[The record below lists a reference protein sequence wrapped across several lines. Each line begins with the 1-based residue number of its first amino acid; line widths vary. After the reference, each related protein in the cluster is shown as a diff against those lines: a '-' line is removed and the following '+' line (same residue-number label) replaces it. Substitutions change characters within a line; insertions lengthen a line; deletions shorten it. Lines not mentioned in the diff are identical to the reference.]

1 MTMSK
6 RGMIFSTIVMLLF
19 LICSAE
25 SLIVGTNASQIAWAI
40 YTKAHYVILCLL
52 LARLMLVKG
61 VKINKLFPVVLV
73 VLFTFIN
80 FIFAD
85 GSNVLST
92 YLHICTVIINAW
104 LIVQQFSFEKFAT
117 IFEKAI
123 FVMAVYSLIVYAVA
137 LIAPQI
143 IRSLPVIENIAGNR
157 YYCAGLAIISKNG
170 LNSGTLFRSFGIF
183 REPGMYQIFLNISFC
198 IYLFYQKGTSILKI
212 AIYIL
217 AVFSTISTTG
227 IAAMLSIFIIFTITS
242 NVRRKWL
249 IVFFLLA
256 AVVLLYSLT
265 SQYDIFLNAITKIE
279 NQDDSST
286 VARLY
291 SIVANLKIWLS
302 YPILGS
308 GMSINSQLFPRLIIS
323 ATGVDVADNTNT
335 YMYILSCFGV
345 VPFSIFI
352 LGLYRASKTI
362 INKGAI
368 LLLVV
373 FLMLL
378 AGENLLYSSF
388 AWIFAFYGYAS
399 NAITQETKQ
408 KSVISLERAK

>member
-6 RGMIFSTIVMLLF
+6 RETFFSTIIMLLF
-19 LICSAE
+19 LICSSE
-25 SLIVGTNASQIAWAI
+25 SLLVGTNSSQIAWTI

-61 VKINKLFPVVLV
+61 VKIGKLYPVVLV
-73 VLFTFIN
+73 VLIVFIN
-80 FIFAD
+80 FIFAE
-85 GSNVLST
+85 GNNVLST
-92 YLHICTVIINAW
+92 YLHICTVIVNAW

-117 IFEKAI
+117 VFEKAM

-143 IRSLPVIENIAGNR
+143 IRSLPVIENIAGNK
-157 YYCAGLAIISKNG
+157 YYCAGLANISKNG
-170 LNSGTLFRSFGIF
+170 LNSGTLFRSAGIF

-198 IYLFYQKGTSILKI
+198 IYLFYQKGASIFKI

-227 IAAMLSIFIIFTITS
+227 IAAMLLIFVIFTITS
-242 NVRRKWL
+242 KVRRKWL

-256 AVVLLYSLT
+256 AVALLYALT
-265 SQYDIFLNAITKIE
+265 SRYDIFLNAITKIE
-279 NQDDSST
+279 NEDDMST

-291 SIVANLKIWLS
+291 SIVANIKIWLS
-302 YPILGS
+302 HPILGS
-308 GMSINSQLFPRLIIS
+308 GMDTNSRLFPRLIIS

-335 YMYILSCFGV
+335 YMYILSCFGI
-345 VPFSIFI
+345 VPFLIFI
-352 LGLYRASKTI
+352 AGLYRTSKTI
-362 INKGAI
+362 INKHAI

-373 FLMLL
+373 FLMML

-388 AWIFAFYGYAS
+388 AWIFAFYGYARS
-399 NAITQETKQ
+399 AVAEESKQ
-408 KSVISLERAK
+408 KSVISLERV

>member
-6 RGMIFSTIVMLLF
+6 RETFFSTIFMLLF
-19 LICSAE
+19 LICSSE
-25 SLIVGTNASQIAWAI
+25 SLLVGTNSSSIAWAI
-40 YTKAHYVILCLL
+40 YTKAHYVVLCLL
-52 LARLMLVKG
+52 IARLMVVKG
-61 VKINKLFPVVLV
+61 IKINKLYPVLLV
-73 VLFTFIN
+73 ATFTFIN

-85 GSNVLST
+85 GHNVLST

-117 IFEKAI
+117 VFEKAM
-123 FVMAVYSLIVYAVA
+123 FVMAVYSLIVYAIA
-137 LIAPQI
+137 LMAPQI

-170 LNSGTLFRSFGIF
+170 LDSGTLFRSFGIF

-198 IYLFYQKGTSILKI
+198 IYLFYQKGASIFKI
-212 AIYIL
+212 ALYIL

-227 IAAMLSIFIIFTITS
+227 IATMLLIFVIFTIASKT
-242 NVRRKWL
+242 RRKWL
-249 IVFFLLA
+249 IVSFLLM

-265 SQYDIFLNAITKIE
+265 SRYDIFLNAVTKIE

-291 SIVANLKIWLS
+291 SIIANIKIWLS
-302 YPILGS
+302 NPILGS
-308 GMSINSQLFPRLIIS
+308 GMDLNSQLFPRLIIS
-323 ATGVDVADNTNT
+323 ATGVEVADNTNT
-335 YMYILSCFGV
+335 YMYILSCFGI

-352 LGLYRASKTI
+352 IGLYRASKTI
-362 INKGAI
+362 IKKHAL

-388 AWIFAFYGYAS
+388 AWIFAFYGYARSATAAES
-399 NAITQETKQ
+399 NQ
-408 KSVISLERAK
+408 KSAISLESV